1 MIVSVESCDEKRKK
15 YVDGLM
21 CKWYKIIYEME
32 GCNIKYENINKLFN
46 FIDVTDNYILLKKKE
61 EVEKVYIYEIE
72 PVTFLNF
79 SMDVQS
85 NILSL
90 YNEFLRELNYD
101 FQIYISN
108 KRINVESYINNLSKI
123 INTKASKEYI
133 ELMNKYLQ
141 NISREL
147 EDKMIYTTKYYI
159 IISFKRDSVFDI
171 THIDSIIQKL
181 DYVGCN
187 TKRIKKKENI
197 KNILYESFNKEV
209 LV

>member
-1 MIVSVESCDEKRKK
+1 MKKRKK

-159 IISFKRDSVFDI
+159 IISFKRNSVFDI

>member
-1 MIVSVESCDEKRKK
+1 MKKRKK

-46 FIDVTDNYILLKKKE
+46 FIDVTDNYILLRKKE

>member
-61 EVEKVYIYEIE
+61 EVEKVYIYELE
-72 PVTFLNF
+72 PVTILNF

>member
-1 MIVSVESCDEKRKK
+1 
-15 YVDGLM
+15 M

>member
-1 MIVSVESCDEKRKK
+1 MKKRKK
-15 YVDGLM
+15 YVDGLLS
-21 CKWYKIIYEME
+21 KWYKIIYEME

-209 LV
+209 LG

>member
-1 MIVSVESCDEKRKK
+1 MKKRKK

-197 KNILYESFNKEV
+197 KNILYESFNNEV

>member
-1 MIVSVESCDEKRKK
+1 
-15 YVDGLM
+15 
-21 CKWYKIIYEME
+21 ME
-32 GCNIKYENINKLFN
+32 GCNIKYESMNNLFN
-46 FIDVTDNYILLKKKE
+46 LIDVTDNYILLKDKDVVK
-61 EVEKVYIYEIE
+61 KVYIYEIE

>member
-1 MIVSVESCDEKRKK
+1 MKKRKK

-133 ELMNKYLQ
+133 ELMNRYLQ

>member
-1 MIVSVESCDEKRKK
+1 MKKRKK

-159 IISFKRDSVFDI
+159 IISFKRDSAFDI